1 MRNVSLFNRLVI
13 GLLASG
19 IQFSAVA
26 QVESNAPKFT
36 DVTVD
41 PATLSSKFVRVGA
54 NTPLSRILS
63 VQKGQ
68 SEAQVNQLLG
78 RPIAVANANGAP
90 TWEYQ
95 FSLPLSDG
103 KDSLVCQFIVK
114 FSGATRAVD
123 QTYWRRPQCQ
133 ALAGTAFNFSADVL
147 FGFDQDRLSASGMA
161 ELDSMV
167 ASLRQ
172 RGGSFLIDVVGH
184 TDRLGDDSYNQSL
197 SERRAQSAANHLI
210 ARGVPAQAVRARG
223 QGEAEPLVACE
234 GNRAD
239 AALKA
244 CLAPNRRI
252 SIQIRTA
259 AY

>member
-1 MRNVSLFNRLVI
+1 MRNISLINRLII

-26 QVESNAPKFT
+26 QGESQTPKFT

-41 PATLSSKFVRVGA
+41 AATLNSKFVRVGA
-54 NTPLSRILS
+54 NTPMSRILS
-63 VQKGQ
+63 VQTGQ

-78 RPIAVANANGAP
+78 GPIAVSSTNGAP
-90 TWEYQ
+90 YWEYQ
-95 FSLPLSDG
+95 FSLPLSGG

-114 FSGATRAVD
+114 FSSASRVVE

-133 ALAGTAFNFSADVL
+133 ALAGTALNFSADVL
-147 FGFDQDRLSASGMA
+147 FGFDKDRLSAAGMV
-161 ELDSMV
+161 ELDNMV
-167 ASLRQ
+167 SSLGSRA
-172 RGGSFLIDVVGH
+172 GSFLIDVVGH
-184 TDRLGDDSYNQSL
+184 TDRLGDDSYNQTL

-223 QGEAEPLVACE
+223 QGEAEPLVVCE
-234 GNRAD
+234 GTRAN
-239 AALKA
+239 AALKE